1 MARFNFPKLAASFLL
16 TVGLGTLSSI
26 FTASEITTWYAT
38 LIKPSYNPPNFLFA
52 PVWVILYT
60 LMAISFYLIWDKE
73 PSQKRDKALTLFIIQ
88 LVFNI
93 LWSFIFFNQHEIF
106 LAFLDIVLMWF
117 FIVLSMVSFY
127 KINPKASLLLVP
139 YIIWIS
145 YATVL
150 NFAIWNFNK

>member
-1 MARFNFPKLAASFLL
+1 MAQFNFPKLAASLLL